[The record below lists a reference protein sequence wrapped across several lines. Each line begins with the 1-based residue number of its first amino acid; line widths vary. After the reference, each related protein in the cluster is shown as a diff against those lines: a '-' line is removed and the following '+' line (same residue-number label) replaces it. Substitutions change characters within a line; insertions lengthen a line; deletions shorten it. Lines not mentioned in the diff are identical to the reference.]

1 MFMSIEM
8 AVVGAGYWGPNLIR
22 NIMATPECDLLWV
35 CDLDEDQAKNV
46 LGRYSTVGVTSSLAA
61 VLNDPRVRAVAVA
74 TPASTHFDIGSK
86 VLNSGRH
93 LLVEKP
99 IAATAAEAEALVA
112 LADRLGLTIMC
123 DHTYCYTP
131 AVRKIRELVESGE
144 LGDIQYVDS
153 VRVNLGLVQRD
164 VNVIW
169 DLAPHDLSIFDAILP
184 PELRPTQISA
194 FGADPVGAGQD
205 CLAYLSLPL
214 GNGGIAHAHVNWLS
228 PVKIRTMVVGG
239 SRCMVVW
246 DDLSTTQKI
255 SIYDR
260 GVERIPD
267 LVGEQRAR
275 AIVSYRTGEMVA
287 PALREGEA
295 LRAVIAEFARSITQ
309 GTPPLTDGL
318 SGLRVIRLLE
328 AASRSLASGGALVD
342 AYQPQLTAAKSGSSD
357 PDRQLALATTPGLGG
372 TP

>member
-1 MFMSIEM
+1 MSIEM

-46 LGRYSTVGVTSSLAA
+46 LGRYSTVGVTSSLDA

-131 AVRKIRELVESGE
+131 AVHKIRELVESGE

-194 FGADPVGAGQD
+194 FGSDPVGAGQD